1 MPRKRKLIFVM
12 TVLASR
18 NFIGFTSQSTG
29 RKECY
34 FKRLLLSPRLI
45 HYTAS
50 IGR

>member
-1 MPRKRKLIFVM
+1 MPRKIKLILFM

-18 NFIGFTSQSTG
+18 NFIGFTSQSAG

-34 FKRLLLSPRLI
+34 FKRLLLASGII